1 MLLYMSY
8 KYDMILFIIILL
20 IIYLFCRLPS
30 VEKMSNIDKATEDK
44 IREIYKIDTDAI
56 RNLSNLAKDL
66 TVGGKLTVPGGLEIK
81 GALKMNK
88 TGHNIGSN
96 NYTMEL
102 FTPNDVNVKETSIRF
117 HQGNKYWSQ
126 IRCDNTGFRLTNGSN
141 NTLTSLATSSL
152 NSNNIITSSLSSQNT
167 ENDKLNYI
175 NIGGTTNQQQWL
187 RFRRG
192 GNTPAGNTGCI
203 FSNYSSNNF
212 FMFNDDSFKI
222 NYDNTNIDG
231 KPKGSGAGVLGTTLL
246 TLDKNGN
253 LIIKGNID
261 IKGRI
266 INSGR
271 NEVST
276 DSNKNLNTLPIGTTI
291 AVLTGTTHPIRN
303 QTWSIG
309 LVNNENHD
317 YNLWNNLNHLSSSSK
332 TLLVGNWKC
341 RGRSGY
347 FGHHGWWYY
356 LFQRVA

>member
-1 MLLYMSY
+1 MNILNIVIIVFMIYVLY
-8 KYDMILFIIILL
+8 K
-20 IIYLFCRLPS
+20 LPS
-30 VEKMSNIDKATEDK
+30 IEKMSNVDANTEKA
-44 IREIYKIDTDAI
+44 IRNIYKIDTDAI

-66 TVGGKLTVPGGLEIK
+66 TISGALTVPGGLNIQ
-81 GALKMNK
+81 GGLKMNK

-96 NYTMEL
+96 NYTIEL
-102 FTPNDVNVKETSIRF
+102 YTPNETNVKETSIRF
-117 HQGNKYWSQ
+117 RQENKYSNQ
-126 IRCDNTGFRLTNGSN
+126 IRSDNTGFRLTDGDN
-141 NTLTSLATSSL
+141 NTLTSLSTSTL

-167 ENDKLNYI
+167 EADKINYI
-175 NIGGTTNQQQWL
+175 NVGGTTNQQQWL

-192 GNTPAGNTGCI
+192 GGNPAGNTGCI
-203 FSNYSSNNF
+203 FSNFSSNNF

-253 LIIKGNID
+253 LIITGNID

-291 AVLTGTTHPIRN
+291 SVLTGTTHPIRN
-303 QTWSIG
+303 QSMSIG

-317 YNLWNNLNHLSSSSK
+317 YNLWNNLNHLTDTNK
-332 TLLVGNWKC
+332 TLLVGDWKC
-341 RGRSGY
+341 RGKSGY
-347 FGHHGWWYY
+347 FGQHGWWYY